1 MTIEQVKAIVEA
13 YYNASQKQIEI
24 FEKMFPS
31 QKSSAR
37 SDKEAFEIAI
47 EALEKQIPK
56 KTLWGG
62 TNNASWRSCPECHSR
77 ENKTHKYCSQCGQKL
92 SWESDTE

>member
-1 MTIEQVKAIVEA
+1 MTLEKAIEA
-13 YYNASQKQIEI
+13 MKFYKEKLYNGI
-24 FEKMFPS
+24 FNQFI
-31 QKSSAR
+31 A
-37 SDKEAFEIAI
+37 AFDIAI
-47 EALEKQIPK
+47 SALEKQIPK